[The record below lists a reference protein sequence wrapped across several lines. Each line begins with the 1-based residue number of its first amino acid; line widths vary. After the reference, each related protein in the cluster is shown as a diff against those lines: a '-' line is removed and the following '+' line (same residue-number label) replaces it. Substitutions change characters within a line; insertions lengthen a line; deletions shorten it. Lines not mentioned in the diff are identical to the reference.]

1 MFLKGFDIE
10 EILIQSGIM
19 QSGNIIIENNKITE
33 MVELK
38 DCTEGAG
45 HFHFYK

>member
-19 QSGNIIIENNKITE
+19 HSEEIILENNQITE
-33 MVELK
+33 LVDEK